1 MYRRLGAICQNRK
14 SLINY
19 NKIKSF
25 HYIYTEKCCRRNPT
39 RKIIISKTRFR
50 RFFEMGVREP
60 VWGRRELVSHHGAT
74 GGGVRGPKMRHL
86 VLYKLAGFFPT
97 DWQPIGRELCP
108 QKRCQKC
115 AFSCTIRSKMHAFR
129 LGKCK
134 KGGFLQGGGATFWQ
148 AKNGGFWGPGG
159 CRAGRVATRESF
171 TFSCHS
177 MQASLSL

>member
-1 MYRRLGAICQNRK
+1 MLNKSFFDFNRK
-14 SLINY
+14 YDL
-19 NKIKSF
+19 
-25 HYIYTEKCCRRNPT
+25 
-39 RKIIISKTRFR
+39 
-50 RFFEMGVREP
+50 GVREP
-60 VWGRRELVSHHGAT
+60 VRGRRELVSHHGAT

-115 AFSCTIRSKMHAFR
+115 AFSCTNWSKMHAFR

-148 AKNGGFWGPGG
+148 AKNGGFWGPGS
-159 CRAGRVATRESF
+159 RARLVPRVAKTVRNPSRRDGRIATLVKILNKNKIF
-171 TFSCHS
+171 T
-177 MQASLSL
+177 AR

>member
-1 MYRRLGAICQNRK
+1 
-14 SLINY
+14 
-19 NKIKSF
+19 
-25 HYIYTEKCCRRNPT
+25 
-39 RKIIISKTRFR
+39 
-50 RFFEMGVREP
+50 
-60 VWGRRELVSHHGAT
+60 
-74 GGGVRGPKMRHL
+74 MRHL

-115 AFSCTIRSKMHAFR
+115 AFSCTNWSKLHAFR

-159 CRAGRVATRESF
+159 RADARAQDTFSF
-171 TFSCHS
+171 TFLVTKKTNSDVSRLCMKQVIEKTAREVLRTHRS
-177 MQASLSL
+177 VEIYNGNVIDIRSLPKGRSLFISFLIICYHLFYFCVFCPAQRG

>member
-1 MYRRLGAICQNRK
+1 MLIISFFDFNRK
-14 SLINY
+14 Y
-19 NKIKSF
+19 
-25 HYIYTEKCCRRNPT
+25 
-39 RKIIISKTRFR
+39 
-50 RFFEMGVREP
+50 EMGVREP
-60 VWGRRELVSHHGAT
+60 VRGRRELVSHHGAT

-115 AFSCTIRSKMHAFR
+115 AFSCTNRSKMHAFR

-159 CRAGRVATRESF
+159 RADARAQDPFSF
-171 TFSCHS
+171 TFLVIEKDNRRRVYK
-177 MQASLSL
+177 ASVYI